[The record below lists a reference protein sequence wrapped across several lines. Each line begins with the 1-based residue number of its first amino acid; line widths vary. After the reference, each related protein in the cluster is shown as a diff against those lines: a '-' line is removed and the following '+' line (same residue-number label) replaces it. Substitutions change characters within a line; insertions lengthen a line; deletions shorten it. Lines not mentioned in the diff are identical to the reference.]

1 MAEAS
6 MFADSLLIVAHP
18 DDDILWL
25 GSVVDRV
32 GGIIFCFNEDP
43 GNPAL
48 GKARLKTIADYPLDN
63 VATLRLIEPQAWD
76 KADWSRPSE
85 SASGIRLG
93 NAQDEARYAETFD
106 KLLGML
112 RGRVASSRNIFTH
125 NPWGEYGHEEHV
137 LVHRVLKTLQQEFR
151 FDLWFSNYCSNRSA
165 TFMNRYISG
174 FGEAGERLPVNLQL
188 VTEIAEIYKHND
200 CWTWYDDYR
209 WFDSEWLRR
218 EQTDAEHKQ
227 VLPYGHSFPLNYI
240 KIHVGSNRQRPT
252 RAMRTLSRLKRRL
265 QSTAFFSINRE

>member
-43 GNPAL
+43 GNPTL
-48 GKARLKTIADYPLDN
+48 GKARLKTIADYPLEN
-63 VATLRLIEPQAWD
+63 VTTLRLMEPQAWD
-76 KADWSRPSE
+76 KADWSQPSE
-85 SASGIRLG
+85 SASGIRLVDP
-93 NAQDEARYAETFD
+93 QDEARYTETFER
-106 KLLGML
+106 LLGML
-112 RGRVASSRNIFTH
+112 RGRVAAARNIFTH

-137 LVHRVLKTLQQEFR
+137 LVHRVLRTLQQEFR
-151 FDLWFSNYCSNRSA
+151 FDLWYSNYCSNRSV
-165 TFMNRYISG
+165 TFMNGYLSG
-174 FGEAGERLPVNLQL
+174 FDAACECLPVNLGL
-188 VTEIAEIYKHND
+188 VRRIAAIYKRND

-209 WFDSEWLRR
+209 WFDSEWLRK
-218 EQTDAEHKQ
+218 EQADTEHEQ

-240 KIHVGSNRQRPT
+240 KIHVGGSKQRPA

-265 QSTAFFSINRE
+265 QSATSFTINRG